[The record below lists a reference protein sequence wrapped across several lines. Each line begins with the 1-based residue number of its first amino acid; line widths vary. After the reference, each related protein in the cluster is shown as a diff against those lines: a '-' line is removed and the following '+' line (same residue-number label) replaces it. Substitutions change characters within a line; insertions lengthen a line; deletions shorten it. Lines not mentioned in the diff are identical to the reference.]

1 MWKFI
6 TCRHHR
12 SCGARCARSLAA
24 AALILMTSTP
34 SHAAVEY
41 VKVCSL
47 YGAGFFYIPG
57 TDTCMNANQIL
68 ADQFALARELTRA
81 ATGSAM
87 ATSLVNPLL
96 PDGTNY
102 AISTHWA
109 VFDGQHAVGV
119 AGLVRISG
127 QPRALCRR
135 GGRSRSRPLGQPR
148 PIVRRPSSASRSRRS
163 PGATCAYSDALAC
176 SIRGDDHARRY
187 PDAETSG

>member
-6 TCRHHR
+6 TSGPLVLRR
-12 SCGARCARSLAA
+12 RLRAVLAA
-24 AALILMTSTP
+24 AALTLLTSAP
-34 SHAAVEY
+34 SHAVVEY
-41 VKVCSL
+41 MKVCSL

-57 TDTCMNANQIL
+57 TDTCVNGNQIL

-87 ATSLVNPLL
+87 ATSLVNPWL

-127 QPRALCRR
+127 NLAFSAGVAVGLDQ
-135 GGRSRSRPLGQPR
+135 GRLSTTSTRTATEFGVAIPAQNWSEIRVLGRIGLQ
-148 PIVRRPSSASRSRRS
+148 
-163 PGATCAYSDALAC
+163 YSW
-176 SIRGDDHARRY
+176 
-187 PDAETSG
+187 